1 MTKTMI
7 KYGVAALLAFMLTG
21 CGIYKKYEL
30 PAETPVVSDYAK
42 ALQEQQDSTSLGNL
56 SWREVFTDP
65 TLQRYIQTAL
75 DNNKDLDNAR
85 LNVNI
90 ANSQLKG
97 AKLSYLP
104 SLAFAPN
111 GAGSKYGKQ
120 DMGWSYQLPLQA
132 SWEID
137 VFGKILNQKRA
148 AQVGVEMAEDY
159 RQATQSQIICA
170 VARTYYQI
178 VLLNQ
183 QLDLT
188 KRTAVIWEDQVRSM
202 KLMKQAGMTNEAAVV
217 QAQANLHSLLASIP
231 DLELN
236 IHQAQNAL
244 SLLLNTYPQ
253 KWAVTNNLDFKTQ
266 APTEGNIPISYLAV
280 RPDVRAAERNFAA
293 AYYATNQARA
303 NFYPSLTISANGG
316 FTNALGAMIS
326 NPGKWFVNLAG
337 SLVAPIFSR
346 GRNIAQLEVAKAQQ
360 QQALNDFQYTIP
372 NSSSQVSDALK
383 QISTAG
389 EKREQILLQ
398 IDDLEK
404 SVNYTE
410 TLFTTGDATY
420 LELLSSRASLLNAQM
435 SSLNCWYQRVGG
447 VIYLY
452 QTLGGGR

>member
-7 KYGVAALLAFMLTG
+7 KYGVAALLVFMLTG

-137 VFGKILNQKRA
+137 FGKILNQKRA

-346 GRNIAQLEVAKAQQ
+346 GRNIAQLEVAKAREHTQRLIVPPRRKIAVGEVEVGHGPGAGDGQ
-360 QQALNDFQYTIP
+360 RFAAENTGGDLPVQAVVLTEVARGGRGAKAAEDRIHVQIG
-372 NSSSQVSDALK
+372 DLK
-383 QISTAG
+383 
-389 EKREQILLQ
+389 LL
-398 IDDLEK
+398 
-404 SVNYTE
+404 
-410 TLFTTGDATY
+410 
-420 LELLSSRASLLNAQM
+420 LELLDLLFDEFFGNLFFQIVDFA
-435 SSLNCWYQRVGG
+435 G
-447 VIYLY
+447 
-452 QTLGGGR
+452 

>member
-1 MTKTMI
+1 
-7 KYGVAALLAFMLTG
+7 
-21 CGIYKKYEL
+21 
-30 PAETPVVSDYAK
+30 
-42 ALQEQQDSTSLGNL
+42 
-56 SWREVFTDP
+56 
-65 TLQRYIQTAL
+65 
-75 DNNKDLDNAR
+75 
-85 LNVNI
+85 
-90 ANSQLKG
+90 
-97 AKLSYLP
+97 
-104 SLAFAPN
+104 
-111 GAGSKYGKQ
+111 
-120 DMGWSYQLPLQA
+120 MGWSYQLPLQA

-346 GRNIAQLEVAKAQQ
+346 GRHIAQLEVAKAQQ
-360 QQALNDFQYTIP
+360 QQALNDFQYTIL

-389 EKREQILLQ
+389 DKREQILLQ

>member
-148 AQVGVEMAEDY
+148 AHVGVEMAEDY

-217 QAQANLHSLLASIP
+217 QAQANLHSL
-231 DLELN
+231 
-236 IHQAQNAL
+236 
-244 SLLLNTYPQ
+244 
-253 KWAVTNNLDFKTQ
+253 
-266 APTEGNIPISYLAV
+266 LAV

-360 QQALNDFQYTIP
+360 QQALNDFQYTIL